1 MTVVVPVK
9 LVQRQNAHRNRK
21 LKNNKIHKVNFT
33 DEDRKF

>member
-21 LKNNKIHKVNFT
+21 LKNNKNCETIFT